1 MDDADT
7 RRVLRK
13 LRSSVV
19 PFALLLFFF
28 VFLAGVV
35 AKPLAPGLAWAAVLS
50 FFTYPVYRFIYTRVF
65 RGRYSY
71 AASAINTLLI
81 LFLLVL
87 PLFAIGVAVTHE
99 ATKLYWF
106 LLDRI
111 PAAKGTPMESLL
123 SLPPF
128 AWFLSMFPELKDLP
142 VWNDLFYN
150 SARTLASV
158 MTNISKELLG
168 NALKMAFNL
177 LVITV
182 ASFFITHDGHRLVG
196 FVKDVLPLSSS
207 SKDALVLR
215 GKRML
220 YAIFYGV
227 MLTAGVQGAL
237 GALGWWFVGL
247 DNPVFFGAL
256 MFFFAMVPFVGTPI
270 VWGPG
275 VAYLLVQGHVKE
287 GLMLLAW
294 GLMVVSSID
303 NVLRPFFI
311 SEGSKA
317 HILLVFV
324 GILGGIA
331 TWGILG
337 LFLGPL
343 VLSLAVF
350 FLHMYRLIVS
360 TPADEV
366 IVDETGGENR

>member
-1 MDDADT
+1 M
-7 RRVLRK
+7 
-13 LRSSVV
+13 V

-35 AKPLAPGLAWAAVLS
+35 VRPLAPGLAWAAVLS
-50 FFTYPVYRFIYTRVF
+50 FFTYPGYRFIHTKVF
-65 RGRYSY
+65 HGRYSY

-81 LFLLVL
+81 LFVLVL
-87 PLFAIGVAVTHE
+87 PLFAIGVAVAHE
-99 ATKLYWF
+99 AAKLYWF
-106 LLDRI
+106 LLERI
-111 PAAKGTPMESLL
+111 PDAKGSSLESFL
-123 SLPPF
+123 SLPPL
-128 AWFLSMFPELKDLP
+128 AWLISMFPELKDLS
-142 VWNDLFYN
+142 VWSDLFYN
-150 SARTLASV
+150 SARTLASI
-158 MTNISKELLG
+158 MTGISKELLG

-177 LVITV
+177 LVIAV
-182 ASFFITHDGHRLVG
+182 ASFFITHDGHSFMR
-196 FVKDVLPLSSS
+196 FINDMLPLSSA
-207 SKDALVLR
+207 SKEALLLR

-227 MLTAGVQGAL
+227 MLTAGVQGTL
-237 GALGWWFVGL
+237 GAFGWWFVGL

-256 MFFFAMVPFVGTPI
+256 MFFFAMVPFIGTPI

-275 VAYLLVQGHVKE
+275 AAYLFMQGRVKE
-287 GLMLLAW
+287 GVILLAW

-303 NVLRPFFI
+303 NVLRPLFI

-324 GILGGIA
+324 GILGGLA
-331 TWGILG
+331 AWGILG

-360 TPADEV
+360 APDGDGIVEDMEDEK
-366 IVDETGGENR
+366 N